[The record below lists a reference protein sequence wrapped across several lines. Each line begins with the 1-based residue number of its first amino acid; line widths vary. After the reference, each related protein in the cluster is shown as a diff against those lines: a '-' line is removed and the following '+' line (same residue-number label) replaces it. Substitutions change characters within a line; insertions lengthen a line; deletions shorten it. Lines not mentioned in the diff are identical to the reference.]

1 MKDAR
6 GISASGRGLN
16 PVFSTDVL
24 SSLLTPEASANAT
37 LRVSSIDAKPSEII
51 AALETIENKKLK
63 TEYVTL
69 EEFRKAEEKAWS
81 EGAPDAT
88 VYTLTRIWYEG
99 GSDFTRKP
107 RALYLRDGNEEEDKR
122 LEDQL
127 FRDVPKPDTHE
138 VLQPL
143 L

>member
-1 MKDAR
+1 M
-6 GISASGRGLN
+6 
-16 PVFSTDVL
+16 

-51 AALETIENKKLK
+51 SALESIENKKIK
-63 TEYVTL
+63 TTYITP

-81 EGAPDAT
+81 EEAPNAT

-99 GSDFTRKP
+99 GSDFTKKP
-107 RALYLRDGNEEEDKR
+107 RALYLRNGEEVEDNK
-122 LEDQL
+122 LEEQL
-127 FRDVPKPDTHE
+127 FKDVPKLDTKS
-138 VLQPL
+138 VLQTL